1 MARSLKKLL
10 KQVMDLLAANAPGLV
25 INHDNQNY
33 PMQLTAEADFFTV
46 LVKPPGDWAAV
57 APLLLAFS
65 LRDLYLLGASGSCTM
80 MRT

>member
-57 APLLLAFS
+57 APLLLAFKVWPCLVLNLS
-65 LRDLYLLGASGSCTM
+65 PNFNM
-80 MRT
+80 